1 MKFNNNEIYQIANNV
16 LSNLDNLNI
25 YIPAKANFFI
35 QKNISTLAAAAQEIE
50 KSRHEIAKHYGVLDE
65 EGQQYKIP
73 EDKLEEASKEL
84 EDLFSIEQ
92 ELDIKTFSIEALGN
106 AEFTPAQ
113 MQAMMVMIE
122 DWVILSPSIF

>member
-35 QKNISTLAAAAQEIE
+35 QKNISILAAAAQEIE
-50 KSRHEIAKHYGVLDE
+50 KSRLEIAKHYGVLDE
-65 EGQQYKIP
+65 AGQQYKIP

-92 ELDIKTFSIEALGN
+92 ELDIKTFSIEDLGS

-113 MQAMMVMIE
+113 MQAIMFMIE
-122 DWVILSPSIF
+122 D

>member
-1 MKFNNNEIYQIANNV
+1 MKFNNQQIYQIANNV

-50 KSRHEIAKHYGVLDE
+50 KSRREIAKLYGVLVE
-65 EGQQYKIP
+65 EGQQYNIP

-92 ELDIKTFSIEALGN
+92 ELDIKTFSIEALGS

-113 MQAMMVMIE
+113 MQAMMFMIE
-122 DWVILSPSIF
+122 D

>member
-1 MKFNNNEIYQIANNV
+1 MKINNNEIYALANATLSE
-16 LSNLDNLNI
+16 LSNLDI
-25 YIPAKANFFI
+25 YIPAKANFFL
-35 QKNISTLAAAAQEIE
+35 QKNLQTLAAAAQEIE
-50 KSRHEIAKHYGVLDE
+50 KSRLEIAKHYGVLDE

-84 EDLFSIEQ
+84 NDLFSIEQ

-113 MQAMMVMIE
+113 MQAMMFMIE
-122 DWVILSPSIF
+122 D

>member
-1 MKFNNNEIYQIANNV
+1 MKFNNNEIYQIANI
-16 LSNLDNLNI
+16 LTKTFDNLDI

-35 QKNISTLAAAAQEIE
+35 QKNISILAAAAQEIE
-50 KSRHEIAKHYGVLDE
+50 KSRIEIAKHYGVLDE

-92 ELDIKTFSIEALGN
+92 ELDIKTFSIEALGS

-113 MQAMMVMIE
+113 MQAMMFMIE
-122 DWVILSPSIF
+122 D

>member
-1 MKFNNNEIYQIANNV
+1 MKFNNQQIYQIANNV

-35 QKNISTLAAAAQEIE
+35 QKNISVLAAAAQEIE
-50 KSRHEIAKHYGVLDE
+50 KSRLEIAKHYGVLDE

-92 ELDIKTFSIEALGN
+92 ELDIKTFSIEALGS

-113 MQAMMVMIE
+113 MQAMMFMIE
-122 DWVILSPSIF
+122 D

>member
-1 MKFNNNEIYQIANNV
+1 MKFNNNEIYQIASILAKTFN
-16 LSNLDNLNI
+16 NLDL

-50 KSRHEIAKHYGVLDE
+50 KSRLEIAKHYGILDE

-73 EDKLEEASKEL
+73 EDKIEEASKEL

-113 MQAMMVMIE
+113 MQAMMFMIE
-122 DWVILSPSIF
+122 D